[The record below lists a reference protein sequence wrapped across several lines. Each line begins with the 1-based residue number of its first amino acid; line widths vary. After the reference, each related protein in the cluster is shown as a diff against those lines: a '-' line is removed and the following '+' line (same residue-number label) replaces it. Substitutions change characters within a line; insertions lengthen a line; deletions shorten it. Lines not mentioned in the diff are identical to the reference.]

1 MSISNMMSMGNRM
14 YIIPQDVETRED
26 ILNIDRS
33 TKEDIRL
40 KHRLYL
46 NSDWECN
53 TVSNTVVEALVR
65 ILYSHI
71 KDNGVH
77 VLDTLDDNELDFY
90 GLLTIAASN
99 KRNES
104 AEKTGNIN
112 VKFKPGYR
120 VKEIIEL
127 SKNNVN
133 EEYEFI
139 AIDAAYSYPDD
150 TDRTAAVLKV
160 DKIARKVLADK
171 YSLIL
176 PKDFQA
182 VATAVVFLENL
193 YKHLIYK
200 VTSTEKTS
208 TMINFNDIIEFHA
221 TRKGDEIDIRLRPGM
236 GAKLI
241 IKSDESTE
249 DEDALSD

>member
-1 MSISNMMSMGNRM
+1 MAISNMMEMGNKM

-26 ILNIDRS
+26 LLNVDRN

-53 TVSNTVVEALVR
+53 TVANTVVEALIK

-71 KDNGVH
+71 QENGVH
-77 VLDTLDDNELDFY
+77 ILESGENGIDFY
-90 GLLTIAASN
+90 DLIDIAASN
-99 KRNES
+99 KKNES

-112 VKFKPGYR
+112 VKFRPGKR
-120 VKEIIEL
+120 VDEIISDDVAVEN
-127 SKNNVN
+127 KNYQFV
-133 EEYEFI
+133 EI
-139 AIDAAYSYPDD
+139 TAAYSYPDD
-150 TDRTAAVLKV
+150 TDRTTAMLKI

-171 YSLIL
+171 YSFIL

-182 VATAVVFLENL
+182 VAATVVFLENL
-193 YKHLIYK
+193 YRQLIQK
-200 VTSTEKTS
+200 IVLTGKSS
-208 TMINFNDIIEFHA
+208 SMINFNDIIEFHA
-221 TRKGDEIDIRLRPGM
+221 TKVGDKVDVRLRPGM

-241 IKSDESTE
+241 IKSDEQTE
-249 DEDALSD
+249 EEDGLAD